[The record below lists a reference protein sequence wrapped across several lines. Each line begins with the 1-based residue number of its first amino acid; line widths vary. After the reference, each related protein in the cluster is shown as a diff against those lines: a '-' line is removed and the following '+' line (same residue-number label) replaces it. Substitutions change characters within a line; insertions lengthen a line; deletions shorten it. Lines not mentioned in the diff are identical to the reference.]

1 MAVATPSRSPSAPAW
16 AAPAGGAAAL
26 VLLAL
31 ALRLISGVGFA
42 NYDTLYGL
50 VWGQQAA
57 HGHTPTYD
65 VPIAPTPHP
74 LVEVVGFVL
83 APFGPSAMQS
93 ITVALGFLALAG
105 CGVVLYKLGAL
116 WFGRAAGLIAAVL
129 LLTRVPVVSYGVRA
143 YVDVPYLLCVLG
155 ALLVVSRRRHAGAP
169 VLGLLAIAGLLRPE
183 AWAFSGLYW
192 LYLWPSRSRG
202 EMVRLAALA
211 ASAPVLWLGSDL
223 LVTGNPLWSLT
234 HTRDDATTLGRV
246 SGIVN
251 VPEYIPRRIGEI
263 LGAPELAGAAL
274 GGVMALWCLRDRA
287 RLLAIVGVVAV
298 AVFALFATAGLPINT
313 RYAFFAAAILC
324 VFCGAGLVGWHALA
338 SDDPRRRWWMAGSA
352 LVAVAIVA
360 FIPTQVRDL
369 RTQLRT
375 GPDSLSGQQTVIGDL
390 SALVH
395 DGAISARCLP
405 VGVPNHAPVPQ
416 LALELITSPANVV
429 SGDSAAF
436 GGSAL
441 IVHGT
446 YVEPAD
452 ALARRYI
459 LDPND
464 PATLALARPVP
475 SGFTFVG
482 GNRSWRVYR
491 RCAAP
496 S

>member
-1 MAVATPSRSPSAPAW
+1 VGDALGVA
-16 AAPAGGAAAL
+16 
-26 VLLAL
+26 LLAL
-31 ALRLISGVGFA
+31 ALWVIAGVGFA

-83 APFGPSAMQS
+83 TPFGPSAMQS
-93 ITVALGFLALAG
+93 ITVGLGFLALAG
-105 CGVVLYKLGAL
+105 CGVVLYRLGAL

-129 LLTRVPVVSYGVRA
+129 LLTRVPIVSYGVRA

-155 ALLVVSRRRHAGAP
+155 ALLVESRRRHAGAP

-202 EMVRLAALA
+202 EMLRLAALA
-211 ASAPVLWLGSDL
+211 ASAPLVWFGSDL

-234 HTRDDATTLGRV
+234 HTRDDASTLGRV

-251 VPEYIPRRIGEI
+251 VPEYIPRRIGET
-263 LGAPELAGAAL
+263 LGAPELAAAAL

-287 RLLAIVGVVAV
+287 RLLAVVGVIAV

-324 VFCGAGLVGWHALA
+324 VFCGAGLVGWRALE
-338 SDDPRRRWWMAGSA
+338 SGDPRRRWWMAASA
-352 LVAVAIVA
+352 LVAVGIVA
-360 FIPTQVRDL
+360 FIPSQVHDL
-369 RTQLRT
+369 RGQLS
-375 GPDSLSGQQTVIGDL
+375 SLSGQQTVIRDL

-395 DGAISARCLP
+395 NGAISAHCLP

-436 GGSAL
+436 GGRAA

-446 YVEPAD
+446 YVQPAD
-452 ALARRYI
+452 KLARSYI
-459 LDPND
+459 LDKND
-464 PATLALARPVP
+464 PATLALTRPVP
-475 SGFTFVG
+475 SGFTFAG

-491 RCAAP
+491 RCAAA